1 MRLERV
7 LVRVVAAAVLVS
19 GFSADT
25 AEAAADSRAPARR
38 ELRRRR
44 LTIDDQTLGSLPE
57 LHVAG
62 GSATILTFEIPVRE
76 NGALITDT
84 RGLFHP
90 PTQTDKTVILVPKAD
105 LAQPAALSVTL
116 SDGTVLSFKLLS
128 VPKEADV
135 QVDVILALQSR
146 ASPDSA
152 QALKTTIEQLR
163 GELDECQA
171 SSATAGAAKLASLLL
186 GQNLEEPQTF
196 DRHALRGG
204 DKQNRLLVEARWIY
218 RLVGL
223 TYLVF
228 TVENRDPSK
237 GWMFDRAEVKLTG
250 AGEAVDLRVLAASA
264 EVPILA
270 PGQGGMVVVAFKTPG
285 QTAAHRYTVSFLEKD
300 GGRRVVLEGLSP

>member
-7 LVRVVAAAVLVS
+7 LVRVVAAAVLAT
-19 GFSADT
+19 GFAADA

-163 GELDECQA
+163 GELDEC
-171 SSATAGAAKLASLLL
+171 T
-186 GQNLEEPQTF
+186 
-196 DRHALRGG
+196 R
-204 DKQNRLLVEARWIY
+204 
-218 RLVGL
+218 
-223 TYLVF
+223 
-228 TVENRDPSK
+228 
-237 GWMFDRAEVKLTG
+237 
-250 AGEAVDLRVLAASA
+250 
-264 EVPILA
+264 
-270 PGQGGMVVVAFKTPG
+270 
-285 QTAAHRYTVSFLEKD
+285 
-300 GGRRVVLEGLSP
+300 

>member
-1 MRLERV
+1 MHLDRV
-7 LVRVVAAAVLVS
+7 FVQLVAATVIAAVA
-19 GFSADT
+19 GEAG
-25 AEAAADSRAPARR
+25 AAADPKAPARR
-38 ELRRRR
+38 ELRRRI

-105 LAQPAALSVTL
+105 LTQPAALSVTL
-116 SDGTVLSFKLLS
+116 SDGTVLSFKLVS
-128 VPKEADV
+128 VPREADV
-135 QVDVILALQSR
+135 QVDVVLALESR

-152 QALKTTIEQLR
+152 QALRTTIEQLR

-171 SSATAGAAKLASLLL
+171 SSASAGASKIAALLL
-186 GQNLEEPQTF
+186 GQNLAEPQVF
-196 DRHALRGG
+196 DRHPLRGA

-223 TYLVF
+223 TYMLF
-228 TVENRDPSK
+228 TVENRDPAK
-237 GWMFDRAEVKLTG
+237 PWMFGRAEVRLDG
-250 AGEAVDLRVLAASA
+250 AGDAIDVKVLASASD
-264 EVPILA
+264 VPLVA
-270 PGQGGMVVVAFKTPG
+270 PGQESKVVVAFKTPAQG
-285 QTAAHRYTVSFLEKD
+285 GAHRYTVTLVEKD

>member
-7 LVRVVAAAVLVS
+7 LVRVVAAAVLVA
-19 GFSADT
+19 GLLVGVAEPADPK
-25 AEAAADSRAPARR
+25 APARR
-38 ELRRRR
+38 ELRRRT

-76 NGALITDT
+76 NGALVTDT

-90 PTQTDKTVILVPKAD
+90 PTQTDKTVILVPKVD

-116 SDGTVLSFKLLS
+116 SDGTVLSFKLVS

-152 QALKTTIEQLR
+152 QALRTTIEQLH

-171 SSATAGAAKLASLLL
+171 SSASAGATKLAALFL
-186 GQNLEEPQTF
+186 GQNLDEPQTF
-196 DRHALRGG
+196 DRHPMRGG

-228 TVENRDPSK
+228 TVENRDPAK
-237 GWMFDRAEVKLTG
+237 PWVLDRAEVKLTG
-250 AGEAVDLRVLAASA
+250 GGDAVDLRVLAAA
-264 EVPILA
+264 TETPLLA
-270 PGQGGMVVVAFKTPG
+270 PGQGGKVVLAFKTPT
-285 QTAAHRYTVSFLEKD
+285 QTASHRYTVTLVEKD

>member
-7 LVRVVAAAVLVS
+7 LVRVVAAAVLAS
-19 GFSADT
+19 GLAVDT
-25 AEAAADSRAPARR
+25 AEAADPRASSRR

-44 LTIDDQTLGSLPE
+44 LIIDDQTLGSLPE

-171 SSATAGAAKLASLLL
+171 SSATAGAAKLAALLL

-204 DKQNRLLVEARWIY
+204 DKQNRLLVEARWVY

-237 GWMFDRAEVKLTG
+237 GWMFDRAEVKLTA
-250 AGEAVDLRVLAASA
+250 AGEAVDLRVLASAA

-270 PGQGGMVVVAFKTPG
+270 PGQGGMVVVAFKTPS
-285 QTAAHRYTVSFLEKD
+285 QTAAHRYTVSFVEKD